1 MPHVKP
7 KDRIPLYSA
16 DNELQYWITPQRV
29 ARLEALDI
37 VRVVRHKKGHVNR
50 CIMHR
55 RPNDPRPTSLSVY
68 VGKPYSFLEHLDSG
82 RVVWVL
88 RKLREG
94 EGIPTALLQLIREAS
109 AVHA

>member
-16 DNELQYWITPQRV
+16 DNELQDWITPQRV
-29 ARLEALDI
+29 ARLEALGI
-37 VRVVRHKKGHVNR
+37 VCVVRHKKGHVNR

-55 RPNDPRPTSLSVY
+55 RPSDPTPTPVSAYLSR
-68 VGKPYSFLEHLDSG
+68 PYSYLEHLDSG
-82 RVVWVL
+82 RVVWAL

-94 EGIPTALLQLIREAS
+94 EGIPTALLQLIQEAS
-109 AVHA
+109 AHA